1 MNWWTRSFGPCL
13 TPITSV
19 TLLPLIYLQVS
30 DPLTASSDLDAL
42 LAFLPCA
49 TPKGWITAAL
59 SQQSLL
65 LIDHANCEKKAAAT
79 AMSLLHRHTDQ
90 PELMNKM
97 SRLAREELR
106 HFEQVLSLMRKRD
119 IDYIQVTASRYA
131 GALHALVRKR
141 DPERLVDTLLLGAL
155 IEARSCER
163 FAAIAPH
170 LDAELSKFYFSLLKS
185 ESRHF
190 LDYLTLAKSIASV
203 DEVDERLGLL
213 RDCEKELIE
222 SEDQELRFHS
232 GVPAAA

>member
-1 MNWWTRSFGPCL
+1 MSFGPCL

-30 DPLTASSDLDAL
+30 DPLTASSDLDAM